1 MLIYPRRQGSSPVEY
16 RAAGGAPMK
25 GSVMKMAAYATIERL
40 ARENERL
47 KIQIAILQEYIAQ
60 LEKELAALKAKE
72 ECKA

>member
-1 MLIYPRRQGSSPVEY
+1 
-16 RAAGGAPMK
+16 MK

-40 ARENERL
+40 ARESERQ
-47 KIQIAILQEYIAQ
+47 KIQIESLQEYIAQ